1 MSAEAFRRALNR
13 VPELKQWAS
22 GQRDTSSLLHQT
34 RESSKGEI
42 RRSSVD
48 QVIPL
53 EQLSSILNEG
63 TARAIF
69 AEIKTG
75 KYITGFE
82 DVIYQ
87 NVSGQETIVF
97 KGLNFDNLNKSV
109 ANYLQGIASEA
120 NITGAENISQTVLD
134 TIKEQKY
141 DKGHVFGWA
150 NTLVQRTKGS
160 IGEALTANSRG
171 IPPEQ
176 LKKEL
181 NALDSFIDTLLDILE
196 EYDAI
201 TSNLKGLNSKV
212 YAKYKKTDSNWLIEW
227 QTSKEQQ
234 AVGGRVGTAL
244 GKSSDKGVKGFLKE
258 VGYGSGNNLIEK
270 ALHDMV
276 NGFIKQG
283 LAKEGSESLVNLE
296 SSPPIIALLEDTL
309 VSAITG
315 KKKKYKNAYTGTIDN
330 IVELTIRK
338 VEGQEK
344 LKSDIRKAKSDLK
357 SLKAKTNA
365 AKAKVAN
372 NAPKLQL
379 QTSLTGLQSLIN
391 RHLQD
396 AISANMGGGERSD
409 ILNYRTG
416 RFASTVKVE
425 RMSQSREGMI
435 TAFYSFM
442 KNPYATFSQG
452 GRQSI
457 PTSRD
462 PKLLIAR
469 SIREIAAEKVA
480 NRLRAVSV

>member
-22 GQRDTSSLLHQT
+22 GQRDTSSILHQT
-34 RESSKGEI
+34 RESSKGEV

-63 TARAIF
+63 TAKAIF

-87 NVSGQETIVF
+87 NVAGQETIVF

-109 ANYLQGIASEA
+109 AGYLQNIAADASV
-120 NITGAENISQTVLD
+120 TGAENISETILS
-134 TIKEQKY
+134 TIKERKY

-160 IGEALTANSRG
+160 IGEALTANSRD

-181 NALDSFIDTLLDILE
+181 EALDDFIDNLLDILE
-196 EYDAI
+196 EYDAA
-201 TSNLKGLNSKV
+201 TSNLKGLTSSV
-212 YAKYKKTDSNWLIEW
+212 YAKYRKTDSNWLIEW
-227 QTSKEQQ
+227 QANKEQQ
-234 AVGGRVGTAL
+234 AAGGRVGTAL
-244 GKSSDKGVKGFLKE
+244 GKSSDKGVKGFLKQ
-258 VGYGSGNNLIEK
+258 VGYGSGDNLIEK

-276 NGFIKQG
+276 DGFIKQG

-296 SSPPIIALLEDTL
+296 SSPPIIALLEDSL

-315 KKKKYKNAYTGTIDN
+315 KKKKYKDVYTGAIDN

-338 VEGQEK
+338 VQGQEK

-357 SLKAKTNA
+357 QLKAKTNA
-365 AKAKVAN
+365 TKSKIVSTAARPREV
-372 NAPKLQL
+372 
-379 QTSLTGLQSLIN
+379 SLTGLQNLIN
-391 RHLQD
+391 GHLQD
-396 AISANMGGGERSD
+396 VLSANMGSGQRKD

-416 RFASTVKVE
+416 RFAGSAKVE
-425 RMSQSREGMI
+425 HMTLSREGMI
-435 TAFYSFM
+435 TAFYSYM

-462 PKLLIAR
+462 PKLLISK
-469 SIREIAAEKVA
+469 SIREIATEKVA